1 MDETGKI
8 LAGVFLRR
16 SLPLLACCVLMA
28 GVGAQQVPGVS
39 YPPRPGE
46 REFISDQAKLL
57 TPEVREALKKRLD
70 KLLTDKAIPIIVV
83 TIPSLAQYGAQ
94 GMRIELYAR
103 LLFDHWGIGHPKIQV
118 GGRGRGRRAT
128 VEWNK
133 GILLLI
139 SVGDRKARIELGA
152 GFGREKDELCS
163 DIMQTHIIPFFKRG
177 DFAGGI
183 EAGVKALEQMARGE
197 VIEPPPRPWWH
208 YAVFLGAI
216 ALTIFTISSLIRRG
230 TGGWAW
236 LFWGAVLGLLW
247 FLVYNILMS
256 SGRSSGGFGGGSFGG
271 GFSGGGGATG
281 SW

>member
-1 MDETGKI
+1 MHGTEKM
-8 LAGVFLRR
+8 LARAFWPRGLWV
-16 SLPLLACCVLMA
+16 LACVWA
-28 GVGAQQVPGVS
+28 IGVAAQQVPGVS
-39 YPPRPGE
+39 YPPKPGD
-46 REFISDQAKLL
+46 REFISDQAELL
-57 TPEVREALKKRLD
+57 TPEARKALKKRLD

-152 GFGREKDELCS
+152 GFGREKDKLCG
-163 DIMQTHIIPFFKRG
+163 DIMRTHIIPFFKRG

-183 EAGVKALEQMARGE
+183 EAGVKALEQMAREE

-216 ALTIFTISSLIRRG
+216 ALTVFTISSLIRHG
-230 TGGWAW
+230 TRGWAW
-236 LFWGAVLGLLW
+236 LFWGAALGLLW

-256 SGRSSGGFGGGSFGG
+256 SGRSGGFGGGSFGG